1 MKSFLILIQA
11 RMESKRLP
19 EKILTKFF
27 NEPYI
32 ISVYKRFAKFYGGK
46 NVYIATTVSKKDD
59 KLVNILKKYKIN
71 FYRGSVNNL
80 ALRLYNCAKKYIIN
94 KKLKNFKILRVCADM
109 PFISTHSSVESLNL
123 LKKNIDYVGYPSNLI
138 DGYNIESF
146 WFLSLKKLLDL
157 NLTSF
162 EKEHVGPSFLNN
174 NFKIKNI
181 SSKNKVINFKIS
193 LSLDTKKDIK
203 RLKIVEKFL
212 NKEYGHSDI
221 SHQKM
226 IRLIKKYNLKR
237 VLKI

>member
-1 MKSFLILIQA
+1 MKSVLILIQA
-11 RMESKRLP
+11 RMGSKRLP

-32 ISVYKRFAKFYGGK
+32 ISVYKRFAKFYGSK
-46 NVYIATTVSKKDD
+46 KIYIATTVSKKDD
-59 KLVNILKKYKIN
+59 KLVNILKKNKIN
-71 FYRGSVNNL
+71 FYRGSENNL
-80 ALRLYNCAKKYIIN
+80 VLRLYNCAKKYKIS

-109 PFISTHSSVESLNL
+109 PFISIHASVESLNL
-123 LKKNIDYVGYPSNLI
+123 LKKNVDYVGYPSNLI

-157 NLTSF
+157 NLTYF
-162 EKEHVGPSFLNN
+162 EKEHVGPCFLNN
-174 NFKIKNI
+174 NFKTKNI
-181 SSKNKVINFKIS
+181 SNKNKVINFKIS

-203 RLKIVEKFL
+203 RLKIVENFL
-212 NKEYGHSDI
+212 NKEYGHPDI